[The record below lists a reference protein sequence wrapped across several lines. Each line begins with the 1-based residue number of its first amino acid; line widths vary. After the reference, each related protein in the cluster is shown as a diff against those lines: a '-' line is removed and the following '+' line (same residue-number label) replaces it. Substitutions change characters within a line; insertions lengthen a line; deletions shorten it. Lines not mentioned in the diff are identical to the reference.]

1 MEFFISGPLHLTSI
15 QGLCSILWHAPQQI
29 QKSLLEFAL
38 IDNVVGSLGKKAG
51 D

>member
-1 MEFFISGPLHLTSI
+1 MEFFISGPVHLTSL
-15 QGLCSILWHAPQQI
+15 QELCSILWSVPQQT

-38 IDNVVGSLGKKAG
+38 IDNIVGSLGKKAG